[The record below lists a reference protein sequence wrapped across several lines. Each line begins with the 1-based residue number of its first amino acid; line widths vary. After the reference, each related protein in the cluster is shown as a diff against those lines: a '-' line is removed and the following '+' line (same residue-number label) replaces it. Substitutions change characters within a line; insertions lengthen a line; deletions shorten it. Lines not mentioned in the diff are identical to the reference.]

1 MKIKLFGLIAE
12 KLNAQE
18 LEVEAVTH
26 TEELRRTL
34 LQKFPT
40 LKGVEFAVA
49 VDREIVSGTTPLD
62 EDREVALLPPFS
74 GG

>member
-1 MKIKLFGLIAE
+1 MKIKVFGLIAE

-18 LEVEAVTH
+18 LEIEAVPH
-26 TEELRRTL
+26 TEELRRIL

-40 LKGVEFAVA
+40 LKGIEFAVA
-49 VDREIVSGTTPLD
+49 VDREIVSGPTPLD